1 MITGR
6 DVLML
11 SSQDWTEV
19 WTRKQRFAR
28 KLARQGNRVLYVNV
42 QASWASLGLIKADW
56 RRPVRWMGG
65 PEPIEENLFVG
76 TLPLAIP
83 GYQMSF
89 VVNAANNLFMR
100 QVLRQWMKT
109 LRFRSPIVWTYNPH
123 SERLL
128 GQLGESCV
136 VYECVDELTASHGLV
151 RAEVVR
157 EQERRLI
164 DAADLVIV
172 THENL
177 YRSKQ
182 PLARRIHLIPN
193 AAEVEHFAKASDP
206 ATRVADD
213 IKALKRPVIGVVGT
227 LQYWIDFDLIRY
239 LAEQRPAWSF
249 ALIGPRG
256 RLARTDKIEHL
267 PNVHL
272 LGRRPYDELP
282 SYVRGLDVC
291 LNPYVL
297 DDTALNCS
305 PLKLYEYVASGRP
318 VVSVDMPEAH
328 KFADVIGIGRSYED
342 VLARLEEALK
352 PEATS
357 DRAIQTRM
365 QAARGHSWN
374 ARLTEM
380 EEALEGALAGRAVQ
394 DSSSN
399 AWAVRSAAA
408 RHE

>member
-6 DVLML
+6 EILML

-42 QASWASLGLIKADW
+42 QASWASAGLIKADW
-56 RRPVRWMGG
+56 RRPFRWIGG
-65 PEPIEENLFVG
+65 PKPIEENLFVG

-83 GYQMSF
+83 GYQMSL
-89 VVNAANNLFMR
+89 VVNAVNNLFMR
-100 QVLRQWMKT
+100 QVLRQWMRT
-109 LRFRSPIVWTYNPH
+109 LGLRSPILWTYNPY

-136 VYECVDELTASHGLV
+136 VYECVDELTASRGLV
-151 RAEVVR
+151 RTEVVR

-164 DAADLVIV
+164 TAADLVIV

-182 PLARRIHLIPN
+182 PKARRIHLIPN

-206 ATRVADD
+206 ATPIAEE
-213 IKALKRPVIGVVGT
+213 IAALKRPVIGVVGT

-239 LAEQRPAWSF
+239 LAEQRPKWSF

-256 RLARTDKIEHL
+256 RLARTDKVEGL
-267 PNVHL
+267 SNVHL
-272 LGRRPYDELP
+272 LGRRPYAALP
-282 SYVRGLDVC
+282 SFIRGLDVC

-297 DDTALNCS
+297 DETALNCS

-318 VVSVDMPEAH
+318 VVSADMPEAH

-342 VLARLEEALK
+342 VLARLEDALK
-352 PEATS
+352 PEAVTE
-357 DRAIQTRM
+357 RAVQARM
-365 QAARGHSWN
+365 QAARGHSWD
-374 ARLTEM
+374 ARLAQM
-380 EEALEGALAGRAVQ
+380 EQALAEALTARSIQESA
-394 DSSSN
+394 SN
-399 AWAVRSAAA
+399 SWAVRSAAA